1 MSKTKKENAKRT
13 LIERIFYHVVKRE
26 MTTKERRLLLATPK
40 KSSVRF
46 DTATAS
52 R

>member
-1 MSKTKKENAKRT
+1 VSTIKRKRKTRT
-13 LIERIFYHVVKRE
+13 LIERIFYNVVKRE

-40 KSSVRF
+40 KPSARIDAV
-46 DTATAS
+46 TAS